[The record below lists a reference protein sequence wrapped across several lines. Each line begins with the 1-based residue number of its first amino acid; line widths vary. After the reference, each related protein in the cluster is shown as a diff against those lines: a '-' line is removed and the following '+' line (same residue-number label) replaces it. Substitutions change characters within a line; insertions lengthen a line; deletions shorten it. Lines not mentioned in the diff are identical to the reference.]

1 LRYEKIGDD
10 PLRQSYSQH
19 ARGIV
24 VAGKSPTSDAIRE
37 ELQRGLSGLLN
48 HMVAEVTN
56 ITTNGTIVVGTPEN
70 SSLIAALKLQ
80 KTIAA
85 LGDDGYLIRS
95 TSDKGKSV
103 TVIASHSEI
112 GALHGVFHFLRL
124 LQTRQDIAH
133 LNISERPLLARRLL
147 NHWDNLNGSIERG
160 YAGKSLWQWSNL
172 PETIDPRYKD
182 YARANASLGINGAV
196 LNNVNASPEQ
206 LSAEYL
212 KKAAALADVFRPYG
226 IRVYLTANF
235 ASPKRLGGLTNANPN
250 NPEVRKWWK
259 DKADEIYKLIPDFG
273 GFLVKANSEGQPGPQ
288 DYGLTHADGAN
299 MLGEALAPH
308 GGVVMW
314 QTLDSKIDPQRF
326 AAVQKRLDAQL
337 AHVTNWRDTCIRYF
351 QSVNHKPLPTY
362 LNQP

>member
-226 IRVYLTANF
+226 IRVYMTANF
-235 ASPKRLGGLTNANPN
+235 A
-250 NPEVRKWWK
+250 
-259 DKADEIYKLIPDFG
+259 
-273 GFLVKANSEGQPGPQ
+273 
-288 DYGLTHADGAN
+288 
-299 MLGEALAPH
+299 
-308 GGVVMW
+308 
-314 QTLDSKIDPQRF
+314 
-326 AAVQKRLDAQL
+326 
-337 AHVTNWRDTCIRYF
+337 
-351 QSVNHKPLPTY
+351 
-362 LNQP
+362 